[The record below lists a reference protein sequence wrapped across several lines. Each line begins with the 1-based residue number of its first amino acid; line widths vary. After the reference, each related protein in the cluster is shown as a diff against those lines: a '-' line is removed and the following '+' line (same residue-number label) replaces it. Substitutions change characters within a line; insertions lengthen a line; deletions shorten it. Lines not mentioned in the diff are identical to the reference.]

1 MQINFFQK
9 KWLEKEKT
17 KGYESCHSL
26 NTSKSQTF
34 IKNIHYLF
42 KVYFKV
48 WMLAFVNKIVKNM
61 KNLHLL
67 QIARKTEDFLNVAL
81 GKYKTKLK
89 PVN

>member
-1 MQINFFQK
+1 
-9 KWLEKEKT
+9 
-17 KGYESCHSL
+17 
-26 NTSKSQTF
+26 
-34 IKNIHYLF
+34 
-42 KVYFKV
+42 
-48 WMLAFVNKIVKNM
+48 MLAFVNKIVKNM